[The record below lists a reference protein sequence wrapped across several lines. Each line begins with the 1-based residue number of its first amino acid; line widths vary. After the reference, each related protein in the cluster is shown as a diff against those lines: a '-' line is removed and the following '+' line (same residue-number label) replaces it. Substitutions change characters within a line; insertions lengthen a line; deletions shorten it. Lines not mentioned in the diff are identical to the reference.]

1 MLRTPFLLNPRAVR
15 KDIDKVLVEEP
26 RHGRATARA
35 NAGSRRRLRARLD
48 PDGEGG
54 VTRLGMRRD
63 NGHDKHFGEHLSPL
77 YRWLRQQV
85 NRPWRLVEGEL
96 AAQLDRRSVVQ
107 AHLFQHINDRVDTDT
122 EWRDGEVWVRG
133 WRGVAPL
140 AEAGRDLFVHPRTG
154 ILLVNRARL
163 AARRARKLAR
173 AQRPPPEKLLTAPH
187 LAPDEQWHRIDG
199 AWYALK
205 LAELPAAP
213 ALAFDLRL
221 RRVVGQREHAML
233 RALYGRPGVYAA
245 GKRQLDG
252 STLRRHGLAC
262 DVEPV

>member
-1 MLRTPFLLNPRAVR
+1 MR

-63 NGHDKHFGEHLSPL
+63 QGHDKHFGEHLSPL

-85 NRPWRLVEGEL
+85 NRPWRMVEGEL

-107 AHLFQHINDRVDTDT
+107 AHLFQHVNDRVDVDT
-122 EWRDGEVWVRG
+122 EWRDGQVWVRG
-133 WRGVAPL
+133 WRGAEPL
-140 AEAGRDLFVHPRTG
+140 AEAGRELFVHPRTG

-163 AARRARKLAR
+163 AARRARKLQR
-173 AQRPPPEKLLTAPH
+173 QAQRAAPADKLRVAPH
-187 LAPDEQWHRIDG
+187 LPPEEQWHRIEG
-199 AWYALK
+199 HWYALT
-205 LAELPAAP
+205 LAPLPAAP
-213 ALAFDLRL
+213 ATAFDRGL
-221 RRVVGQREHAML
+221 RRAVGQRDHAVL
-233 RALYGRPGVYAA
+233 KALYGVAGVYAE

-252 STLRRHGLAC
+252 ATLRRHGLSEEANEEA
-262 DVEPV
+262 DAA